1 MTRRGWIAQ
10 IASLLSA
17 LGLGGGFALQAYEA
31 GQCFEIVEAQQA
43 SYDALVGEIMELLRD
58 EPRSDELSWEE

>member
-17 LGLGGGFALQAYEA
+17 LGLGGGFALQAYESS
-31 GQCFEIVEAQQA
+31 QCFAIVEAQQE
-43 SYDALVGEIMELLRD
+43 SYDALVRAVTE
-58 EPRSDELSWEE
+58 SWLE